1 MEVIQ
6 KMFEAN
12 SIKAALVILITSI
25 WQFLMPIGDFIFVIS
40 FLLTVDLWT
49 GIKAAQKRGEKITS
63 KGFRRTVTKIGIYA
77 LAIILTQYLKVT
89 FIKDLDVNLA
99 RSVALFIVTIE
110 LKSIDENIEELT
122 GVSIIS
128 KILSKIPKSLIK

>member
-1 MEVIQ
+1 LTYGQ
-6 KMFEAN
+6 
-12 SIKAALVILITSI
+12 ALRLH
-25 WQFLMPIGDFIFVIS
+25 
-40 FLLTVDLWT
+40 
-49 GIKAAQKRGEKITS
+49 KRGEKITS

>member
-49 GIKAAQKRGEKITS
+49 GIKAAQREVKITS
-63 KGFRRTVTKIGIYA
+63 KDFVVPSQK
-77 LAIILTQYLKVT
+77 LAYMLWL
-89 FIKDLDVNLA
+89 
-99 RSVALFIVTIE
+99 LFS
-110 LKSIDENIEELT
+110 LNI
-122 GVSIIS
+122 
-128 KILSKIPKSLIK
+128 

>member
-49 GIKAAQKRGEKITS
+49 GIKAAQKR
-63 KGFRRTVTKIGIYA
+63 
-77 LAIILTQYLKVT
+77 
-89 FIKDLDVNLA
+89 
-99 RSVALFIVTIE
+99 
-110 LKSIDENIEELT
+110 
-122 GVSIIS
+122 
-128 KILSKIPKSLIK
+128 